1 MGINNKDF
9 SALWPQED
17 DNSYEDTAEGEDG
30 SEEGR
35 VRVDVGRVSLEA
47 AAADG
52 HPAWF
57 QLFFAALAVAEGAR
71 SLVHHPAVQ
80 ITS

>member
-1 MGINNKDF
+1 MSMGINNKDF

-17 DNSYEDTAEGEDG
+17 DNSYEDTAEREDG

-35 VRVDVGRVSLEA
+35 VRADVGRVSLEA
-47 AAADG
+47 AATDG

-57 QLFFAALAVAEGAR
+57 KGTQAWDNFAFFYLN
-71 SLVHHPAVQ
+71 Q
-80 ITS
+80 ILICPS